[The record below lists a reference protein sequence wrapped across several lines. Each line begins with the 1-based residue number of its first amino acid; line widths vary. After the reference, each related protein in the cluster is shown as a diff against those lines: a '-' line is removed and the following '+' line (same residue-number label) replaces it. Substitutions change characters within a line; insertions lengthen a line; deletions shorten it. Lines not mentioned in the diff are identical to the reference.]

1 LEGKGVWYMNKRVR
15 EIISVFLK
23 HGLKDGLA
31 LVNNPA
37 QLRAA
42 VEDLGPTFIKIG
54 QVLST
59 RPDIVSQ
66 PIIDE
71 FKKLRDNVSP
81 AKFEDI
87 KYIIENE
94 LHEPLNEIFSSFD
107 KEPIACASIAQVH
120 SAELKNG
127 QKVVVKVQRPNIRD
141 MITGDI
147 NILKKLAK
155 FLKVS
160 PQVAVINPVEIIDE
174 LGNTLKTELDFLNE
188 AKNIKTFAKHNKD
201 IKHIKV
207 PKVFDKYTT
216 ENLIVME
223 YIEGIKI
230 SDKASL
236 LEKGYFLDDIAK
248 KLVNNY
254 MKQIF
259 IDGFF
264 HGDPHPGNIIIT
276 ENTIAYVDFGM
287 MGVLNEAARHKYI
300 ALLEGIA
307 SGDIDMITNSI
318 LRIGIKKRD
327 LNPDKLNPQIKDLY
341 SYYAYL
347 PVEEI
352 SIPEITEEL
361 FKICR
366 RNGISTPREA
376 TMLIKGIVTI
386 ESVISDLSPDINI
399 MKITVPFIRKLKFEE
414 VNLTENLLEQ
424 LNNLYI
430 LLSKQGLKIP
440 VQLGQ
445 LIGNTLDGKVKIKL
459 EHTNLEK
466 GFFNELNKMVNRLV
480 FSIIIASLVIGS
492 SLIIRSD
499 LGQGLKVFGI
509 TNVNVLGLIGF
520 LGAGIL
526 GFWILISILRS
537 GKL

>member
-160 PQVAVINPVEIIDE
+160 PQVAVI
-174 LGNTLKTELDFLNE
+174 
-188 AKNIKTFAKHNKD
+188 
-201 IKHIKV
+201 
-207 PKVFDKYTT
+207 
-216 ENLIVME
+216 
-223 YIEGIKI
+223 
-230 SDKASL
+230 
-236 LEKGYFLDDIAK
+236 
-248 KLVNNY
+248 
-254 MKQIF
+254 
-259 IDGFF
+259 
-264 HGDPHPGNIIIT
+264 
-276 ENTIAYVDFGM
+276 
-287 MGVLNEAARHKYI
+287 
-300 ALLEGIA
+300 
-307 SGDIDMITNSI
+307 
-318 LRIGIKKRD
+318 
-327 LNPDKLNPQIKDLY
+327 
-341 SYYAYL
+341 
-347 PVEEI
+347 
-352 SIPEITEEL
+352 
-361 FKICR
+361 
-366 RNGISTPREA
+366 
-376 TMLIKGIVTI
+376 
-386 ESVISDLSPDINI
+386 
-399 MKITVPFIRKLKFEE
+399 
-414 VNLTENLLEQ
+414 
-424 LNNLYI
+424 I
-430 LLSKQGLKIP
+430 LLK
-440 VQLGQ
+440 
-445 LIGNTLDGKVKIKL
+445 
-459 EHTNLEK
+459 
-466 GFFNELNKMVNRLV
+466 
-480 FSIIIASLVIGS
+480 
-492 SLIIRSD
+492 
-499 LGQGLKVFGI
+499 
-509 TNVNVLGLIGF
+509 
-520 LGAGIL
+520 
-526 GFWILISILRS
+526 
-537 GKL
+537 

>member
-1 LEGKGVWYMNKRVR
+1 M
-15 EIISVFLK
+15 IIMK
-23 HGLKDGLA
+23 ITM
-31 LVNNPA
+31 VN
-37 QLRAA
+37 
-42 VEDLGPTFIKIG
+42 
-54 QVLST
+54 
-59 RPDIVSQ
+59 
-66 PIIDE
+66 
-71 FKKLRDNVSP
+71 
-81 AKFEDI
+81 
-87 KYIIENE
+87 
-94 LHEPLNEIFSSFD
+94 
-107 KEPIACASIAQVH
+107 
-120 SAELKNG
+120 
-127 QKVVVKVQRPNIRD
+127 
-141 MITGDI
+141 
-147 NILKKLAK
+147 
-155 FLKVS
+155 
-160 PQVAVINPVEIIDE
+160 
-174 LGNTLKTELDFLNE
+174 
-188 AKNIKTFAKHNKD
+188 
-201 IKHIKV
+201 
-207 PKVFDKYTT
+207 
-216 ENLIVME
+216 
-223 YIEGIKI
+223 
-230 SDKASL
+230 
-236 LEKGYFLDDIAK
+236 
-248 KLVNNY
+248 
-254 MKQIF
+254 
-259 IDGFF
+259 
-264 HGDPHPGNIIIT
+264 
-276 ENTIAYVDFGM
+276 M
-287 MGVLNEAARHKYI
+287 MGVLNEAARQKYI

-318 LRIGIKKRD
+318 LRIGTKKRD
-327 LNPDKLNPQIKDLY
+327 LNPDKLSPQIKDLY

-352 SIPEITEEL
+352 NIPEITEEL

-366 RNGISTPREA
+366 RNGISMPREA

-466 GFFNELNKMVNRLV
+466 SFFNELNKMVNRLV

-492 SLIIRSD
+492 SLIIRAD

>member
-1 LEGKGVWYMNKRVR
+1 MRRRVR

-23 HGLKDGLA
+23 HGLQDGLSII
-31 LVNNPA
+31 NNPA
-37 QLRAA
+37 KLRAA
-42 VEDLGPTFIKIG
+42 LEELGPTFIKIG
-54 QVLST
+54 QLLST

-66 PIIDE
+66 PITDE

-81 AKFEDI
+81 VKFEDI
-87 KYIIENE
+87 KSIIESE
-94 LHEPLNEIFSSFD
+94 FREPLDEIFLSFD
-107 KEPIACASIAQVH
+107 REPMACASIAQVH
-120 SAELKNG
+120 SAELKGG
-127 QKVVVKVQRPNIRD
+127 QKVVVKVQRPNIKN

-155 FLKVS
+155 FLEVS

-174 LGNTLKTELDFLNE
+174 LGKTLKTELDFLNE
-188 AKNIKTFAKHNKD
+188 AKNIETFAEYNKN
-201 IKHIKV
+201 IKCIRV
-207 PKVFDKYTT
+207 PKVYSKYTT
-216 ENLIVME
+216 ENIIVME

-230 SDKASL
+230 SDKSKL
-236 LEKGYFLDDIAK
+236 LEKGYFLDDIAE

-254 MKQIF
+254 MKQVF

-276 ENTIAYVDFGM
+276 ENAITYVDFGM
-287 MGVLNEAARHKYI
+287 MGVLNQTARRKYI

-307 SGDIDMITNSI
+307 TGDIDMITNSI
-318 LRIGIKKRD
+318 LRIAIKKRD
-327 LNPDKLNPQIKDLY
+327 LNPDKLSLQIKELY

-352 SIPEITEEL
+352 NIPEMTEEL

-366 RNGISTPREA
+366 KNAISMPREA
-376 TMLIKGIVTI
+376 TMLIKGILTI

-399 MKITVPFIRKLKFEE
+399 MKITVPFIRKLKLEE
-414 VNLTENLLEQ
+414 INLTENLLEQ
-424 LNNLYI
+424 LNNMYI

-440 VQLGQ
+440 VQFGQ
-445 LIGNTLDGKVKIKL
+445 LISNALEGQFKVKL
-459 EHTNLEK
+459 EHTNLDK
-466 GFFNELNKMVNRLV
+466 SFFNELNKMVNRLV
-480 FSIIIASLVIGS
+480 FSIIVASLIIGS
-492 SLIIRSD
+492 SLIIRAD

-509 TNVNVLGLIGF
+509 TNINVLGLIGF

>member
-1 LEGKGVWYMNKRVR
+1 MKKRVR

-31 LVNNPA
+31 IINNPV
-37 QLRAA
+37 QLREAL
-42 VEDLGPTFIKIG
+42 EDLGPTFIKIG

-66 PIIDE
+66 PIIEE

-81 AKFEDI
+81 VKFEEI
-87 KYIIENE
+87 KTIIENE
-94 LHEPLNEIFSSFD
+94 LHKPLDEIFLSFD

-120 SAELKNG
+120 SAKLKNG
-127 QKVVVKVQRPNIRD
+127 QKVVVKVQRPNIKD
-141 MITGDI
+141 MIIGDI

-155 FLKVS
+155 FLEVS
-160 PQVAVINPVEIIDE
+160 PQVAVVNPVEIIDE
-174 LGNTLKTELDFLNE
+174 LGKTLTTELDFINE
-188 AKNIKTFAKHNKD
+188 AKNIEIFKKYNKN
-201 IKHIKV
+201 IKYIKI
-207 PKVFDKYTT
+207 PKVYNEYTT

-223 YIEGIKI
+223 YIEGVKI
-230 SDKASL
+230 SEKSL
-236 LEKGYFLDDIAK
+236 LVEKGYLLDEIAE

-259 IDGFF
+259 VDGFF
-264 HGDPHPGNIIIT
+264 HGDPHPANIIIT
-276 ENTIAYVDFGM
+276 EDAIAYIDFGM
-287 MGVLNEAARHKYI
+287 MGVLNETARRKYL

-307 SGDIDMITNSI
+307 TSDIDKITNSI
-318 LRIGIKKRD
+318 LRIAIKKKD
-327 LNPDKLNPQIKDLY
+327 LNPDKFGSQIKELY

-352 SIPEITEEL
+352 NIPEVTEEI

-366 RNGISTPREA
+366 KNGISMPREA

-386 ESVISDLSPDINI
+386 ESIISDLSPDINI
-399 MKITVPFIRKLKFEE
+399 MKITVPFIRKLKLEDI
-414 VNLTENLLEQ
+414 NLTEDFLDQ
-424 LNNLYI
+424 LNNMYI

-445 LIGNTLDGKVKIKL
+445 LIGNILDEKVKIKL
-459 EHTNLEK
+459 EHTNLDK
-466 GFFNELNKMVNRLV
+466 SFFSELNKMVNRIV
-480 FSIIIASLVIGS
+480 FSIIVASLIIGS

-499 LGQGLKVFGI
+499 FGQGLKIFGI
-509 TNVNVLGLIGF
+509 TNVNILGLIGF

-526 GFWILISILRS
+526 GFWVLISILRS